1 MAHRKT
7 SSMATTVNVDALRDR
22 ARALEALIIAEVGAF
37 KVSGKLAIRRQEY
50 LIRPDFNL
58 WYSVDPTLMNFEM
71 ATTEEDDWHWK
82 DLESFLES
90 QILEHEVCSQVTQVL
105 QDGGRDTHLVRAF
118 ASRIAYDAALKETP
132 ELEQHIA
139 TLLRD
144 ATDSPLEYR
153 ARLWLTGITLDEDVV
168 DVSDS
173 LSFRRPTREDLQE
186 RVRAEAVPYA
196 HAGFLGR
203 IHFSCIADCKVSG
216 RRPVEL
222 QRHIDQLITA
232 LRLFRLGSVSA
243 ARYDYHAESFSAFA
257 SGSFGGHEGVP
268 RLAYTLSTSD
278 RQKLLAAL
286 QVLMP
291 VLPSSYELPEIKPN
305 FLSTALGWYAESL
318 LARGPTEGT
327 IAWAVACL
335 EALFLG
341 DNPSTELSFRLTQ
354 RVIALLRCFGWAPL
368 DMQRAL
374 KKSYEVRSKH
384 VHGAISRKRSHE
396 ELGDLYRS
404 IAQYARVSC
413 LIWAQLLTER
423 KRSDVLATLEGAL
436 IDDTANI
443 RLQQWCKKVDF
454 AQKP

>member
-196 HAGFLGR
+196 HAGFSAGSISL
-203 IHFSCIADCKVSG
+203 
-216 RRPVEL
+216 
-222 QRHIDQLITA
+222 A
-232 LRLFRLGSVSA
+232 LRIARFRGDDLWN
-243 ARYDYHAESFSAFA
+243 FSGILTNSSRPFVCFA
-257 SGSFGGHEGVP
+257 SDRFLRPDTTIMRSPFRRSRAEV
-268 RLAYTLSTSD
+268 LA
-278 RQKLLAAL
+278 
-286 QVLMP
+286 
-291 VLPSSYELPEIKPN
+291 
-305 FLSTALGWYAESL
+305 
-318 LARGPTEGT
+318 GT
-327 IAWAVACL
+327 
-335 EALFLG
+335 
-341 DNPSTELSFRLTQ
+341 
-354 RVIALLRCFGWAPL
+354 
-368 DMQRAL
+368 
-374 KKSYEVRSKH
+374 
-384 VHGAISRKRSHE
+384 
-396 ELGDLYRS
+396 
-404 IAQYARVSC
+404 RVSR
-413 LIWAQLLTER
+413 A
-423 KRSDVLATLEGAL
+423 
-436 IDDTANI
+436 
-443 RLQQWCKKVDF
+443 
-454 AQKP
+454 